1 LDLVWDEFDHCF
13 YIGHGASNTR
23 IGYDPLGRWST
34 IAECTGSTTN
44 SIRYFKWEGYRLAEE
59 QTAAG
64 TVVRRYFPG
73 GFWFNGNNYFYLTD
87 HLGSVRQVTDASG
100 TVVARFTYDP
110 YGKRIQTFGSL
121 QVDIGFR
128 STSASPATSITRHP
142 ASSSLPSAST
152 TRKPAGGSAG
162 NSGAWGKKKTPQ
174 EPRQTQR
181 HGETTQDGAESQ
193 CSTNRLPQIPT
204 MQL

>member
-1 LDLVWDEFDHCF
+1 MTTTTNFESDVYALAATNVVTVVATDLSGNAATNSRMFTIASNGAFGSLTYDLNGNLLKKDTRLDLVWDEFDHCF

-59 QTAAG
+59 QNAAG

-87 HLGSVRQVTDASG
+87 HLGSVREVTDATG
-100 TVVARFTYDP
+100 NVVARFEYDP
-110 YGKRIQTFGSL
+110 
-121 QVDIGFR
+121 
-128 STSASPATSITRHP
+128 
-142 ASSSLPSAST
+142 
-152 TRKPAGGSAG
+152 
-162 NSGAWGKKKTPQ
+162 
-174 EPRQTQR
+174 
-181 HGETTQDGAESQ
+181 
-193 CSTNRLPQIPT
+193 
-204 MQL
+204 